1 MTVFQVFD
9 SANLDRCRFYIGM
22 TAFLV
27 CFFFVVALVTQTSFW
42 LILAGISVF
51 SWLTAMAFWLRQRQ
65 KIRAFLQ
72 AHPLY
77 EPYRCIDTT
86 FFSEQE
92 ILSASLDKLTCCRYD
107 EVLQAY
113 HNDNPWEKTRPGYKG
128 MHTVSVSTQ
137 QGAILIRVSDG
148 QRAEL
153 LVRWINGKKA
163 GNGTVQLEELDNWS
177 VKTRF

>member
-27 CFFFVVALVTQTSFW
+27 CFFFVVALVTQNSFW

-51 SWLTAMAFWLRQRQ
+51 SWLAAMAFWLRQRQ

-72 AHPLY
+72 AHPLH

-163 GNGTVQLEELDNWS
+163 SNGTVQLEELDNWS

>member
-1 MTVFQVFD
+1 MFKAKLKAVYQDLTQSEKLVAD
-9 SANLDRCRFYIGM
+9 YILEHIDEIK
-22 TAFLV
+22 TI
-27 CFFFVVALVTQTSFW
+27 TSHQ
-42 LILAGISVF
+42 LA
-51 SWLTAMAFWLRQRQ
+51 AMAFWFRQRQ
-65 KIRAFLQ
+65 KIRTFLQ
-72 AHPLY
+72 AHPLH

>member
-1 MTVFQVFD
+1 M
-9 SANLDRCRFYIGM
+9 S
-22 TAFLV
+22 AFLIF
-27 CFFFVVALVTQTSFW
+27 FFFVVTLVSQNNDWFDFSGDFNSG
-42 LILAGISVF
+42 LADRDGF
-51 SWLTAMAFWLRQRQ
+51 LGRQRR
-65 KIRAFLQ
+65 KIREFLR
-72 AHPLY
+72 AHPLH

-92 ILSASLDKLTCCRYD
+92 ILSASLDKLTYCRYD

-128 MHTVSVSTQ
+128 IHTVSVSTK

-177 VKTRF
+177 IKTRF

>member
-1 MTVFQVFD
+1 MNVFQVFD

-22 TAFLV
+22 SAFLIF
-27 CFFFVVALVTQTSFW
+27 FFFVVTLVSQNNDW
-42 LILAGISVF
+42 LILAGISILG
-51 SWLTAMAFWLRQRQ
+51 WLIAMAFWAGQRR
-65 KIRAFLQ
+65 KIREFLR
-72 AHPLY
+72 AHPLH

-86 FFSEQE
+86 FFSDQE
-92 ILSASLDKLTCCRYD
+92 ILSARLDKLTYCRYD

-128 MHTVSVSTQ
+128 IHTVSVSTK

-177 VKTRF
+177 IKTRF